1 MLVRTFCRFFAR
13 FLSGTPARVPALF
26 GLSMA
31 WASRRLAERFFDY
44 ALSATLCT
52 LSLVHAYQIPHM
64 FPILGIADSSTF
76 PAAEEDMGAF
86 RRLPTVPVR
95 RKLGPTSEV
104 RRYDAATFESRSAVP
119 SAQGAIKFGDTDNS
133 TFFQLAEGSVMAE
146 MIGIAGTAK
155 RVKLDGRGVL
165 RYIARVAYGH
175 SSAIAALV
183 GPLRTTASLPPTIP
197 SPSTQ
202 MDESTGPVD

>member
-13 FLSGTPARVPALF
+13 FLSGTPAIVPALF

-76 PAAEEDMGAF
+76 PAAAKNVGAF
-86 RRLPTVPVR
+86 RHLPTAPAR
-95 RKLGPTSEV
+95 RNLGPTSEF
-104 RRYDAATFESRSAVP
+104 RRYNAVTTESGSPALSR
-119 SAQGAIKFGDTDNS
+119 QGAIQLGDTDSNN
-133 TFFQLAEGSVMAE
+133 FFQLAGNNSGAE
-146 MIGIAGTAK
+146 MVGIPETAK
-155 RVKLDGRGVL
+155 RAKLDRA
-165 RYIARVAYGH
+165 RYVAILLGW
-175 SSAIAALV
+175 L
-183 GPLRTTASLPPTIP
+183 
-197 SPSTQ
+197 
-202 MDESTGPVD
+202 MDILAQ